1 MAQRIQRIG
10 VVGFGLMGS
19 GIAQLCATAGFPVRV
34 REITPELARRGL
46 DSVARQLARAVEKEK
61 LTAAERDLIDRT
73 EI

>member
-46 DSVARQLARAVEKEK
+46 DSRSAVKERIDGRGSSHARWR
-61 LTAAERDLIDRT
+61 RRS
-73 EI
+73 